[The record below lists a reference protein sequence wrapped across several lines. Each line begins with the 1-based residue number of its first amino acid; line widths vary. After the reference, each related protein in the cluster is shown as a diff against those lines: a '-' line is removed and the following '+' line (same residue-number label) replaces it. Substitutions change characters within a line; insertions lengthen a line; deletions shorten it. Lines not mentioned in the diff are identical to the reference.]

1 VYHAAHA
8 CGTLSVMPQP
18 LPLYAAFGIGT
29 AGAFVVYCLLYRDSR
44 ISAVWSSPREKWP
57 ILVFDLIIFLI
68 CGGLV
73 AAFYAEPTTLKQA
86 FTAGCAWQGLAGSLF
101 AGTELRAHEQAAAMR
116 EARGQGLTRTPKAK
130 GKKA

>member
-1 VYHAAHA
+1 
-8 CGTLSVMPQP
+8 MPQP
-18 LPLYAAFGIGT
+18 LPPFTAFGIGT

-44 ISAVWSSPREKWP
+44 ISAVYNNPREKWP
-57 ILVFDLIIFLI
+57 ILVVDLVIYLI

-73 AAFYAEPTTLKQA
+73 ATFYAEPTTLKQA

-101 AGTELRAHEQAAAMR
+101 AGTELRAHEKAAAMR
-116 EARGQGLTRTPKAK
+116 AKRGQAK